1 MRFYA
6 FISLSSSTRVLLDPF
21 WSYLRSKSSS
31 TPWFSQVSLCLS
43 KFNCKNCTV
52 FFSSPPAFLRTGIS
66 RNYSHPFDTF
76 PEWCR
81 DTRTSSLSSFF
92 FHKRLIISSV
102 RRALKLL
109 LEGRKRRETKSE
121 REEKK
126 KIRTKDKEY
135 DSLFDWETEEIN
147 EE

>member
-1 MRFYA
+1 M
-6 FISLSSSTRVLLDPF
+6 LSFLFLRRREYYLILFDHIWEVNLHQRLDFPKSVYVCRSSTVKTARF
-21 WSYLRSKSSS
+21 
-31 TPWFSQVSLCLS
+31 F
-43 KFNCKNCTV
+43 
-52 FFSSPPAFLRTGIS
+52 FFSSCFSPHWYKQKLF
-66 RNYSHPFDTF
+66 
-76 PEWCR
+76 
-81 DTRTSSLSSFF
+81 SSFRHFSGVMPRHANIITQQFF